1 MNRAAPALLLL
12 IGCGV
17 PADEP
22 LVRVLDVPIR
32 EGELAEYVSRLPDGL
47 RPDPAA
53 SESREGTVRDM
64 LQSLVDRELMLAEAR
79 ALGYPERPE
88 IVRPLRKTY
97 VKRLRDRVLAEA
109 LGDSVSVGEEEIEA
123 AYRRDGWD
131 AKVRIAHIS
140 CATKAE
146 AEEVGRALKE
156 GADFAE
162 LARRRSA
169 APDAE
174 RGGDLG
180 GYLGA
185 GELPREL
192 WMAVRGVSP
201 GEVAGPL
208 PAGSGFELLKVLD
221 AVPVP
226 IEEAGP
232 AVAAALKRRK
242 AATLREAFFDTLARR
257 FEVAYRPEAVVAMVG
272 AAQRDP
278 GTEAH
283 QDDPALAWAGDRKI
297 SAQEA
302 GRILVRRGMK
312 PPALKD
318 SASVAWALRH
328 WVMADTLA
336 VLEAERRVLHETDE
350 FASAMERELKRLL
363 LDRLRRREVIDQ
375 VGAPTEEE
383 LRHRY
388 EEVKGEFMLP
398 ASVEAVEIFVESRAA
413 AAALRRRIESGADM
427 EKLARD
433 HSIRPGADGTGGH
446 LHLKDGE
453 GEKRERLFDL
463 VREAQEGALLG
474 PLEIEGGFA
483 VVRVGERL
491 PRRPRAFEELT
502 PILRHQVRQARNRKA
517 FEKYVEGLRHRYRSG
532 VEWRD
537 ERIRQVAA
545 SLQIRKGEE

>member
-1 MNRAAPALLLL
+1 MRKAAPALVLL
-12 IGCGV
+12 IGCGG

-22 LVRVLDVPIR
+22 LVRVLNIAIGEV
-32 EGELAEYVSRLPDGL
+32 ELAEFASRLPEGL
-47 RPDPAA
+47 RPAA
-53 SESREGTVRDM
+53 AESREEAVRD
-64 LQSLVDRELMLAEAR
+64 LLRSLVDRELMLAEAR

-88 IVRPLRKTY
+88 IARRLRKIY
-97 VKRLRDRVLAEA
+97 VKRLRDQVLPDA
-109 LGDSVSVGEEEIEA
+109 LGHSIPVGEEEIEA

-131 AKVRIAHIS
+131 AKLRIAHIS

-146 AEEVGRALKE
+146 AEEVARALKE
-156 GADFAE
+156 GADFAG
-162 LARRRSA
+162 LARQRSA

-180 GYLGA
+180 RYLGA

-192 WMAVRGVSP
+192 WMAAHGVSP

-208 PAGSGFELLKVLD
+208 AAGSGFELLKVLD

-226 IEEAGP
+226 IEQAGP

-242 AATLREAFFDTLARR
+242 AAILREAFLDTLERR
-257 FEVAYRPEAVVAMVG
+257 FGVAYRPEAVVAMVR

-278 GTEAH
+278 GTEVH
-283 QDDPALAWAGDRKI
+283 QDDPALVWAGDREI

-302 GRILVRRGMK
+302 GRILVGKGMK
-312 PPALKD
+312 SPALVD
-318 SASVAWALRH
+318 SASVARALRYR
-328 WVMADTLA
+328 VIADTLA
-336 VLEAERRVLHETDE
+336 VLEAERRGLHGTDE
-350 FASAMERELKRLL
+350 FASAMELELKRLL
-363 LDRLRRREVIDQ
+363 LDRLRRLEVIDK
-375 VGAPTEEE
+375 VGAPGEEE
-383 LRHRY
+383 LRDRY
-388 EEVKGEFMLP
+388 EEAKGEFMLP
-398 ASVEAVEIFVESRAA
+398 ASVEVKEILVESRAA
-413 AAALRRRIESGADM
+413 AAALRRRIAAGADM

-463 VREAQEGALLG
+463 VREAEEGALLG

-483 VVRVGERL
+483 VVRVEKRL

-502 PILRHQVRQARNRKA
+502 PILRHRVRQARNREA
-517 FEKYVEGLRHRYRSG
+517 FERYVEGLRDRYRSG

-537 ERIRQVAA
+537 ERIRQVEA

>member
-1 MNRAAPALLLL
+1 MTRAAPALLLL
-12 IGCGV
+12 TGCGG

-22 LVRVLDVPIR
+22 LVRVLDVPIGER
-32 EGELAEYVSRLPDGL
+32 ELAEFASRLPDGL
-47 RPDPAA
+47 RQDSAA
-53 SESREGTVRDM
+53 AESREETVRD
-64 LQSLVDRELMLAEAR
+64 LLRSLVDRELMLAEAR
-79 ALGYPERPE
+79 AVGYPEKPE
-88 IVRPLRKTY
+88 IVRPLRKIY
-97 VKRLRDRVLAEA
+97 VKRLREQVLAEA

-131 AKVRIAHIS
+131 VKLRIAHIS

-146 AEEVGRALKE
+146 AEEAARALGE

-162 LARRRSA
+162 VAKQRST

-174 RGGDLG
+174 GGGDLG
-180 GYLGA
+180 RYLGP

-192 WMAVRGVSP
+192 WAAVRGLSP
-201 GEVAGPL
+201 GEIAGPL
-208 PAGSGFELLKVLD
+208 AAGSGFELLKVLD

-226 IEEAGP
+226 IEQAGA

-242 AATLREAFFDTLARR
+242 AMARREAWLEELEQR
-257 FEVAYRPEAVVAMVG
+257 FAVAYHPEAVVAMVRAG
-272 AAQRDP
+272 RQDP
-278 GTEAH
+278 RAGLALE
-283 QDDPALAWAGDRKI
+283 DPALTWAGDRVI

-302 GRILVRRGMK
+302 GRILVGKGMK
-312 PPALKD
+312 PPALVD
-318 SASVAWALRH
+318 SVSVARALRY
-328 WVMADTLA
+328 WVIADTLA
-336 VLEAERRVLHETDE
+336 VLEAERRGLHQTEE
-350 FASAMERELKRLL
+350 FASALELEQKKLL
-363 LDRLRRREVIDQ
+363 IDRLRREVLDQ
-375 VGAPTEEE
+375 VGPPGEEE
-383 LRHRY
+383 LRDRY

-398 ASVEAVEIFVESRAA
+398 ASVEVIEILVESRAA
-413 AAALRRRIESGADM
+413 AAALRLRIEAGADM

-463 VREAQEGALLG
+463 VREAEEGALLG

-483 VVRVGERL
+483 VVRVEKRL

-502 PILRHQVRQARNRKA
+502 RILRHQVRQARNREA
-517 FEKYVEGLRHRYRSG
+517 FERYVEGLRDRYRSD

-537 ERIRQVAA
+537 ERIRRVAA
-545 SLQIRKGEE
+545 SLWIRKGEE